1 MFEYENEVADEA
13 TSSEA
18 VDSTESV
25 ETSDVSESVEVSADS
40 ESIDTGETAADALEE
55 APQVLDWNGELESIQ
70 QEQWFSDLDDAV
82 RDVVQRGMT
91 AKYRNYERGYTKAF
105 QEAALKRRAL
115 ENREKEIRDTELR
128 VQKWLHGD
136 VDPMAEKQRELELL
150 RANHTAALEA
160 LRKEHEQSVLKQ
172 QTEHAS
178 SIDELIAAREA
189 AEERSRQLEQLEAQR
204 EQAALDAEVDN
215 FEQWIQAEADHVYND
230 KDALY
235 ALCVQVASGIP
246 KEDALRMVLAGYPA
260 PEPEV
265 TEPEPATPEPVPE
278 AVEMMNM
285 GASPAANTTEQT
297 DLNFDE
303 RMDLLRRQYMQEAA
317 DLHKA

>member
-1 MFEYENEVADEA
+1 MM
-13 TSSEA
+13 TSWLLLLLACGDKEQSPQP
-18 VDSTESV
+18 VDTGPNDTDTDTDDTEPPV
-25 ETSDVSESVEVSADS
+25 
-40 ESIDTGETAADALEE
+40 DTGETAADALEE
-55 APQVLDWNGELESIQ
+55 APQVYDWNGELDGIKKAK
-70 QEQWFSDLDDAV
+70 WFTSLEDNIRETAL
-82 RDVVQRGMT
+82 RGMT
-91 AKYRNYERGYTKAF
+91 AKYRNLERGYTKAF

-189 AEERSRQLEQLEAQR
+189 AEERARQLEQLEAQR

>member
-1 MFEYENEVADEA
+1 MFEEENETVDEA
-13 TSSEA
+13 VSSEA

-40 ESIDTGETAADALEE
+40 GSIDTGETAADALEE
-55 APQVLDWNGELESIQ
+55 APQVLDWNGELEAIQ
-70 QEQWFSDLDDAV
+70 QEQWFTGLDDAV

-115 ENREKEIRDTELR
+115 ENREKEIRETELR

-136 VDPMAEKQRELELL
+136 VDPMAEKQREMELL
-150 RANHTAALEA
+150 RANHTAALET
-160 LRKEHEQSVLKQ
+160 LRKEHEQAVLKQ

-189 AEERSRQLEQLEAQR
+189 AEERARNFEQLEAQR
-204 EQAALDAEVDN
+204 EQAALDAEVNN
-215 FEQWIQAEADHVYND
+215 FENWIQTEAPHVYND
-230 KDALY
+230 QDALY
-235 ALCVQVASGIP
+235 ALCVQVSSGIE
-246 KEDALRMVLAGYPA
+246 KERALRMVLGAYPA

-265 TEPEPATPEPVPE
+265 VEPEPVTPEPVPE

-285 GASPAANTTEQT
+285 GASPAANTTQQS
-297 DLNFDE
+297 DLSFDE

-317 DLHKA
+317 NFQNG